1 MKTKRRIVSG
11 FLAVLMLIAANGIW
25 ARETAAEPEAAWD
38 GWVDEES
45 PYYRVFTYS
54 DSMEVRTQKE
64 FQDLSAPAG
73 RIGYLY
79 SQDKATG
86 EVYLLSSG
94 QVKFFYSSR
103 DIVLF
108 IDEDFQLKISDYTG
122 SVVRRI
128 WDAAASQG
136 QIQIVKYRD
145 ALYIAENDRIVQYQA
160 MRYKNGSTYE
170 EIATCENLKSFTV
183 LNQNY
188 FVWENTEGKRFLHRM
203 FSRAEVP
210 DFSER
215 TSTEKDRCITDEAEW
230 QALLGR
236 SDKTDSSTKE
246 NPYYQAF
253 IYTNG
258 MTLPGVDTS
267 ACTEGY
273 PYVYEIAKKEPY
285 LLASQRVKY
294 LQTAKFAVYCA
305 TEKDRVIAIDYSGQI
320 LNELYPGLYGGIAG
334 LEVWQNT
341 LFILDGDRVIRYNTE
356 DNTFRVIAQCPDIQS
371 FKVVSMD
378 SFAWTNRQGE
388 RLLHSVPEGETDFAK
403 CISTEQDRRITD
415 DAEWK
420 AFWEK

>member
-11 FLAVLMLIAANGIW
+11 FMAALMLIAANGIW
-25 ARETAAEPEAAWD
+25 ARETAAEPEATWD

-64 FQDLSAPAG
+64 FQNLNAPAG
-73 RIGYLY
+73 RVGYLY

-94 QVKFFYSSR
+94 RVKLFYASR
-103 DIVLF
+103 DVVVF
-108 IDEDFQLKISDYTG
+108 VDEDFQLKISDYTG
-122 SVVRRI
+122 SVVNKI
-128 WDAAASQG
+128 WDTTASQG
-136 QIQIVKYRD
+136 QVQLVMHRKN
-145 ALYIAENDRIVQYQA
+145 LYVA
-160 MRYKNGSTYE
+160 KNGEITLYE
-170 EIATCENLKSFTV
+170 ALVGYGETVAHCENLKSFTV
-183 LNQNY
+183 VNQSY
-188 FVWENTEGKRFLHRM
+188 LAWENTEGKRFLHRI
-203 FSRAEVP
+203 FTREEVP

-215 TSTEKDRCITDEAEW
+215 TSTENDRCITDEAEW

-236 SDKTDSSTKE
+236 PGKTNSSTEE
-246 NPYYQAF
+246 NPYYQVF
-253 IYTNG
+253 TYTNG
-258 MTLPGVDTS
+258 MTLPGIDTS
-267 ACTEGY
+267 ACREGY
-273 PYVYEIAKKEPY
+273 SYVYEIAKKELS
-285 LLASQRVKY
+285 LLTSQRVKY

-305 TEKDRVIAIDYSGQI
+305 TEKGRVIETDYSGRI

-334 LEVWQNT
+334 LEVWQQNT

-388 RLLHSVPEGETDFAK
+388 RLLHSVPAGENDFAK

-420 AFWEK
+420 AFWGK

>member
-11 FLAVLMLIAANGIW
+11 FLAALMLIAANGIW
-25 ARETAAEPEAAWD
+25 AQKTEAEPELETTWD
-38 GWVDEES
+38 GWTDEES

-54 DSMEVRTQKE
+54 DSMEARVQKE
-64 FQDLSAPAG
+64 FQDLNAPAG

-86 EVYLLSSG
+86 KVYLLSSG

-215 TSTEKDRCITDEAEW
+215 TSTENDRCITDEAEW

-236 SDKTDSSTKE
+236 SDKTDGSTEE
-246 NPYYQAF
+246 NPYYQVF
-253 IYTNG
+253 TYTNG
-258 MTLPGVDTS
+258 MTLPGIDTS
-267 ACTEGY
+267 ACREGY
-273 PYVYEIAKKEPY
+273 SYVYEIAKKELS
-285 LLASQRVKY
+285 LLTSQRVK
-294 LQTAKFAVYCA
+294 
-305 TEKDRVIAIDYSGQI
+305 
-320 LNELYPGLYGGIAG
+320 
-334 LEVWQNT
+334 
-341 LFILDGDRVIRYNTE
+341 
-356 DNTFRVIAQCPDIQS
+356 
-371 FKVVSMD
+371 
-378 SFAWTNRQGE
+378 
-388 RLLHSVPEGETDFAK
+388 
-403 CISTEQDRRITD
+403 
-415 DAEWK
+415 
-420 AFWEK
+420 